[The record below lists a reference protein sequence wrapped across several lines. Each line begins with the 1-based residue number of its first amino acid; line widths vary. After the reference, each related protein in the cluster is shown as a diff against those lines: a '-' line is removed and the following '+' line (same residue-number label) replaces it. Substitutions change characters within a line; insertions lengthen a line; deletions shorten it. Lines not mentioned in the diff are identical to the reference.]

1 MNPRFSPDPQWF
13 VLYTLPNF
21 EKKIALALQKKD
33 IKSFLPMHKIIR
45 NWSDRKKVVDVVLF
59 PNYLFVYT
67 TFENRFK
74 ILELPG
80 TARYVSFNGLPVTIS
95 EHELTIIRKM
105 TDCPGVAVEE
115 YLKGDSVKIVE
126 GPFSGLIGVVFERKG
141 KKRLGVT
148 IKSLNRSLSAEFDIL
163 SVKKENERLVLLKN

>member
-1 MNPRFSPDPQWF
+1 
-13 VLYTLPNF
+13 
-21 EKKIALALQKKD
+21 
-33 IKSFLPMHKIIR
+33 
-45 NWSDRKKVVDVVLF
+45 
-59 PNYLFVYT
+59 
-67 TFENRFK
+67 
-74 ILELPG
+74 
-80 TARYVSFNGLPVTIS
+80 
-95 EHELTIIRKM
+95 M